1 MTDAEQPLSLLNA
14 DLSPSSSLLANLRQ
28 ELMRHPPFAQ
38 MQAGD
43 VDFFLSHARQ
53 NYFAPEEILIEP
65 DSGPVKELFFIRQ
78 GAVIGERGLAELS
91 GGAFHYEPGELFPVS
106 AALAQR
112 AVTASYRAVADTFV
126 LALPL
131 ASMHALAV
139 MSPPFADFLNRRILK
154 FLDLSRRALQVA
166 YASQALAEQ
175 SLETPLGDVAR
186 QAPVTCPPDT
196 PLREALGRMHQQR
209 IGSMLV
215 ADEAGRP
222 LGILTRYDILGRVT
236 LAALPLD
243 TPISQ
248 AMVQPVLTLSHEHTA
263 LDAAI
268 LMSKHGIRHVPV
280 TRGGVAVGVVS
291 ERDLFAMQRLSLKQ
305 VSTSIRSAADVEML
319 KIVAQDIRRF
329 AHSLLGQ
336 GVHARQLTALISHLN
351 DVLTLRLLEIKAGEH
366 GIDLSRLCWLALGS
380 EGRSE
385 QTIATDQDNALIL
398 PDDTTPA
405 QREAAL
411 RFARDVNVALDAC
424 GYPLCRGGIMAGEP
438 ACCLTLHQWRERF
451 ARWIEHGAPE
461 DLLNASIYF
470 DFRPLAGDARL
481 ADSLR
486 QEVSESAR
494 RAPRFIKQLATN
506 ALMHSPPLN
515 WTGSIAVDDGGM
527 IDLKLQGAAIFVDV
541 ARIYSLSRGVTA
553 TNTRERLDAVG
564 TLLGLAPSEY
574 QAWVSGF
581 EFLQTLRLRVQLEG
595 TASPQQPNHLKVDRL
610 NDIDRRILRESFRV
624 ARSLQQRLQLDYER

>member
-215 ADEAGRP
+215 TDEGGRP